1 MTMADL
7 PSMRPL
13 PPLRPPGRGKER
25 KRIGLH
31 RLLLI
36 GIILIQIIGFAF
48 LWVKISA
55 PPSAAAP
62 PMIDPATAI
71 AAMKPPDEQLIRESI
86 RNILKDE
93 LQAYV
98 EQLQQQQ
105 QQLQK
110 LQTRQEKPRVAAS
123 GGGDTVTP
131 RSRPP
136 ANPEVVQE
144 TMAIVD
150 RALASGVWTDADN
163 NALLKLTPQL
173 SEAQRVELL
182 EKIFG
187 AINRQQLKAVG
198 SLPSL

>member
-1 MTMADL
+1 MV
-7 PSMRPL
+7 
-13 PPLRPPGRGKER
+13 
-25 KRIGLH
+25 IV
-31 RLLLI
+31 
-36 GIILIQIIGFAF
+36 LIQISGFAF
-48 LWVKISA
+48 LWRQISET
-55 PPSAAAP
+55 PPSAERSLP
-62 PMIDPATAI
+62 IIDPATAI

-93 LQAYV
+93 LQTYV

-105 QQLQK
+105 QQLLK
-110 LQTRQEKPRVAAS
+110 LQSRQEKPRS
-123 GGGDTVTP
+123 TVTGAEAAIAP
-131 RSRPP
+131 RPRPP
-136 ANPEVVQE
+136 ANPQVAQE

-150 RALASGVWTDADN
+150 HALAVGVWTDADN
-163 NALLKLTPQL
+163 NALLKLSPQL

>member
-7 PSMRPL
+7 PPPRPL
-13 PPLRPPGRGKER
+13 PSLPPAGRAQAR
-25 KRIGLH
+25 KRTGVH
-31 RLLLI
+31 RLLLV
-36 GIILIQIIGFAF
+36 GIILIQISGFAF
-48 LWVKISA
+48 LWMKISEPPVATA
-55 PPSAAAP
+55 P
-62 PMIDPATAI
+62 IFDPATAI

-93 LQAYV
+93 LQTYV

-123 GGGDTVTP
+123 GGDNTVAART
-131 RSRPP
+131 RPP
-136 ANPEVVQE
+136 ASPQVAQE

>member
-1 MTMADL
+1 MSDQPTL
-7 PSMRPL
+7 RPL
-13 PPLRPPGRGKER
+13 PPLRPLGMGKER
-25 KRIGLH
+25 KRIGPH
-31 RLLLI
+31 RILLMV
-36 GIILIQIIGFAF
+36 IILIQISGFAF
-48 LWVKISA
+48 VWMKITESA
-55 PPSAAAP
+55 PGAAQSQP
-62 PMIDPATAI
+62 IIDPATAI

-93 LQAYV
+93 LQTYV

-110 LQTRQEKPRVAAS
+110 LQARPEKPRLAGTSVEAAA
-123 GGGDTVTP
+123 TP

-136 ANPEVVQE
+136 ANPQVAQQA
-144 TMAIVD
+144 MAIVD
-150 RALASGVWTDADN
+150 RALATGVWSDMDN
-163 NALLKLTPQL
+163 NALLKLSPQL

>member
-1 MTMADL
+1 MADL
-7 PSMRPL
+7 PSTPPL
-13 PPLRPPGRGKER
+13 PPLRPLGSANER
-25 KRIGLH
+25 KRFGVH
-31 RLLLI
+31 RLLLL

-48 LWVKISA
+48 LWMKISA
-55 PPSAAAP
+55 VPTPGTAI
-62 PMIDPATAI
+62 IDPATAI

-93 LQAYV
+93 LQTYV
-98 EQLQQQQ
+98 EQLQQQQQQQ

-110 LQTRQEKPRVAAS
+110 LQTRQEKPRVAS
-123 GGGDTVTP
+123 GSSETIAP
-131 RSRPP
+131 RTRAP
-136 ANPEVVQE
+136 ANPQVAQE
-144 TMAIVD
+144 SMAIVD
-150 RALASGVWTDADN
+150 RALASGVWTDTDN
-163 NALLKLTPQL
+163 NALLKLASQL